1 MAGAKA
7 QEVSGMEKEKEKGV
21 QKRKTRSVCSVTKS
35 ECADN
40 SECCETSEMLVHRPG
55 MTPVD
60 LHSASTTAG
69 KKTINIPSL
78 T

>member
-1 MAGAKA
+1 MAANRLGFWRNRRRRDGSE
-7 QEVSGMEKEKEKGV
+7 EVAVFAVSP
-21 QKRKTRSVCSVTKS
+21 S

-40 SECCETSEMLVHRPG
+40 SECCETSEMLGTDHA

-60 LHSASTTAG
+60 LPSASTTAG
-69 KKTINIPSL
+69 KKTINIASL